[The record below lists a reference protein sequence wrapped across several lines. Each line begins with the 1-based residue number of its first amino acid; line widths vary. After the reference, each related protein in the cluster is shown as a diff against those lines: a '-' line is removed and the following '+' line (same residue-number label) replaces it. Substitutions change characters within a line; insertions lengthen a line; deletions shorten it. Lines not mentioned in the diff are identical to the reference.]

1 MLLRQIGNLIAYS
14 QEKFGS
20 WLSVG
25 KVCSTR
31 YLHYCM
37 LPAVQGRPPL
47 GTGVS
52 GGRGVSVAPA
62 VMGALRPALGGAC
75 GT

>member
-1 MLLRQIGNLIAYS
+1 M
-14 QEKFGS
+14 
-20 WLSVG
+20 
-25 KVCSTR
+25 CSTS
-31 YLHYCM
+31 YLHYCVS
-37 LPAVQGRPPL
+37 AVQGRPPL

-52 GGRGVSVAPA
+52 GGRGVTVVPA